1 MEGHCLREAG
11 AGGSNPLTPTNDIN
25 NLAKSLGQH
34 FCDCAYLLNLYSL
47 LRNKKEGVV
56 LDGAI
61 HLHHPHNKFVFH
73 AHPSQAIAATG
84 FKDGIPFII
93 QDSSMLYGEV

>member
-1 MEGHCLREAG
+1 M
-11 AGGSNPLTPTNDIN
+11 
-25 NLAKSLGQH
+25 
-34 FCDCAYLLNLYSL
+34 
-47 LRNKKEGVV
+47 